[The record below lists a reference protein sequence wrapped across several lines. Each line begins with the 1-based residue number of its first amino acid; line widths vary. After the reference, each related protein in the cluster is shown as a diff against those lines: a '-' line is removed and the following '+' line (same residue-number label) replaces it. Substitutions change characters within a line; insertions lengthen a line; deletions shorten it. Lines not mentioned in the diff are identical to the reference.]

1 MLAAS
6 PHTTAELSV
15 VLLPEFGW
23 TIQDQPVYGPG
34 SVFQGYVQLTLEE
47 PVAARQ
53 IRVVFHADESTI
65 QRGYR
70 EQFFGTQRIL
80 WENKTNNNI
89 LGEPS
94 YRFYFTIQMP
104 LVQFPPSML
113 SDQYRC
119 AFKLTAH
126 LDLLEYPSIQVHKP
140 VLYMP
145 FIETRLLKTPL
156 VFKDTKHN
164 TSASFK
170 VCALDYVPGDVLTGT
185 LKIDGEAT
193 KVSMELRQILTLNRG
208 EQQYTKIMTSS
219 IHKISNTHTKITLD
233 LPQDLAPS
241 FSYGRVMSVAY
252 KLSVKVERKGA
263 LRSKQWTFD
272 LPITIGTLGYGIRA
286 SDELQLYTSFRGVFD
301 TNSSNSSDPL
311 LPVPRFMRAIEY
323 EESLPVYESDRL
335 PSYDTAIVS

>member
-1 MLAAS
+1 MSS
-6 PHTTAELSV
+6 PVLQTATELSI

-23 TIQDQPVYGPG
+23 TIQDQLVYGPG
-34 SVFQGYVQLTLEE
+34 SVFQGYVQLTLEQQV
-47 PVAARQ
+47 VADRL
-53 IRVVFHADESTI
+53 RLVFHASESTF
-65 QRGYR
+65 QHEYR

-80 WENKTNNNI
+80 WENKTSDGV

-113 SDQYRC
+113 DEQYRC

-126 LDLLEYPSIQVHKP
+126 LDLPNGRSIQAQKP

-145 FIETRLLKTPL
+145 FIETSLLKTPL
-156 VFKDTKHN
+156 ELKDTSHN
-164 TSASFK
+164 TTVSFK

-185 LKIDGEAT
+185 LKFESEAT
-193 KVSMELRQILTLNRG
+193 EVSMKLHRISTLNHG
-208 EQQYTKIMTSS
+208 KQQYTGVVASS
-219 IHKISNTHTKITLD
+219 VHKLYNARTEITLD
-233 LPQDLAPS
+233 LPQDLTPS

-286 SDELQLYTSFRGVFD
+286 SDELQLYTSFRRVFD

-335 PSYDTAIVS
+335 PSYDTTVVP